1 MTQERIT
8 LAGFASIAALVITLF
23 GWTRADLG
31 DLRTDMNG
39 LRSEIRAD
47 MNELRSEIGADMN
60 ALRTGLRTD
69 MNARFGEVNARFD
82 EVNTRLDGLEEGQ
95 ALLVER
101 VARLEGALSTA
112 LVFASRTEDG
122 ARPEGI
128 P

>member
-8 LAGFASIAALVITLF
+8 LAGFASIAALIITLF

-31 DLRTDMNG
+31 DLRTDMNE

-47 MNELRSEIGADMN
+47 MNGLRSEIGADMN

-69 MNARFGEVNARFD
+69 MNARFE

-101 VARLEGALSTA
+101 MARLEGSLSTA
-112 LVFASRTEDG
+112 LVFASRAEPGDG
-122 ARPEGI
+122 VRTDGI

>member
-8 LAGFASIAALVITLF
+8 LAGFASIAALIITLF
-23 GWTRADLG
+23 SWTRADLG

-47 MNELRSEIGADMN
+47 MN
-60 ALRTGLRTD
+60 ALRTELRAD
-69 MNARFGEVNARFD
+69 MNARFGEVNARFE
-82 EVNTRLDGLEEGQ
+82 EVNTRLDGIEEGQ

-112 LVFASRTEDG
+112 LVFASRAESGDG
-122 ARPEGI
+122 VRTDGI